1 MGRLRHRTR
10 NYKRRI
16 RNLVLEVTFITILV
30 FVATKFIKKDEE
42 KPHVKDFSIEEQKN
56 VIKEE
61 MNTTVKEDNTV
72 KPSDTTREIE
82 LPEELYNNLKI
93 VKVTL
98 SYIEETKLTL
108 VNFDI
113 KNLGM
118 SKAEENIPINFVD
131 ENGNILEQ
139 TYISVQNINTN
150 QQTRLNMVVNAD
162 LRETKKVEIRKEVI
176 E

>member
-1 MGRLRHRTR
+1 M
-10 NYKRRI
+10 
-16 RNLVLEVTFITILV
+16 
-30 FVATKFIKKDEE
+30 ATKFIKKDEE

-72 KPSDTTREIE
+72 KPSDTIREIE

>member
-30 FVATKFIKKDEE
+30 LVATKFIKKDEE

-72 KPSDTTREIE
+72 KPSDTIREIE